1 MSVVVQ
7 FITFLG
13 ITKFDNMY
21 FDTLSENRLMDVKGK
36 KLKKYF
42 FRSHIYLKKE
52 SDNEQLKK

>member
-42 FRSHIYLKKE
+42 FRSHIDLKKE
-52 SDNEQLKK
+52 FDNEQLKK

>member
-21 FDTLSENRLMDVKGK
+21 FDTMAENRLMDVKGK

-42 FRSHIYLKKE
+42 FRSHIYLKQEYEKAE
-52 SDNEQLKK
+52 

>member
-42 FRSHIYLKKE
+42 FRSHIDLKKE
-52 SDNEQLKK
+52 FD